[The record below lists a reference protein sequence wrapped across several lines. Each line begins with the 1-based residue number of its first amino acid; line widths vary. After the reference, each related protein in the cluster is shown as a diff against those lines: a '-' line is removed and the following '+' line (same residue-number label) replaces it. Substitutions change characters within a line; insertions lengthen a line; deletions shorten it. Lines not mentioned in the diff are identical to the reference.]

1 LLRKGSRRAGG
12 IVTTCPGLPRG
23 ALGAHWGR
31 SRFGELAIEGDG
43 EGIEVAVGEGR
54 RLSDHSIHGL
64 APQWISAA
72 LAFVVIASGSR

>member
-1 LLRKGSRRAGG
+1 VPAASSPPAQDS
-12 IVTTCPGLPRG
+12 PRG